1 MSKTEN
7 FKRKNDR
14 PTNSL
19 REISFVR
26 NYTKYAEGSV
36 LVSYGDT
43 KVICNVSFENI
54 VPSWLKGK
62 GKGWLTAEYSMLPR
76 ATNTR
81 TKREVM
87 VGKASGRTLE
97 IQRLIGRSLRS
108 TLNLQKIGE
117 RTITVDCDVVQA
129 DGGTRTAA
137 ITGSF
142 LALYDACAKVSLLPD
157 TRSLFVE
164 KVAAV
169 SLGIFNHEVFLDL
182 DYNED
187 SSCEADI
194 NIVMTS
200 NGEIVEIQGTAE
212 KKPFSEKL
220 LFSALKDVKNALEK
234 VFYIQ
239 KMMIENPDMK
249 SINSRKLK

>member
-1 MSKTEN
+1 M
-7 FKRKNDR
+7 
-14 PTNSL
+14 
-19 REISFVR
+19 
-26 NYTKYAEGSV
+26 
-36 LVSYGDT
+36 
-43 KVICNVSFENI
+43 
-54 VPSWLKGK
+54 
-62 GKGWLTAEYSMLPR
+62 
-76 ATNTR
+76 
-81 TKREVM
+81 
-87 VGKASGRTLE
+87 
-97 IQRLIGRSLRS
+97 
-108 TLNLQKIGE
+108 
-117 RTITVDCDVVQA
+117 
-129 DGGTRTAA
+129 
-137 ITGSF
+137 
-142 LALYDACAKVSLLPD
+142 
-157 TRSLFVE
+157 FVE

-200 NGEIVEIQGTAE
+200 NGEIVEIHGTAE